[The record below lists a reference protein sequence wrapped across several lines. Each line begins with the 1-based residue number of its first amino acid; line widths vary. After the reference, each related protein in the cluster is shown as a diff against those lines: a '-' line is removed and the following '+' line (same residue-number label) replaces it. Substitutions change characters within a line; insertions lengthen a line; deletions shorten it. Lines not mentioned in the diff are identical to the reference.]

1 MGIFDRDEIALFDRR
16 EVVAKSDVDVAVVN
30 APDGNSA
37 LARAS
42 GRGGSSLLA
51 RARSDTMLTAV
62 GLDPSFKRRYPHE
75 LSGGQQRR
83 AGLARVLG
91 LRPRIVI
98 LDEPTSGLDLS
109 VQATVLRLIRDLRSE
124 FGLTY
129 LFISHDLLSE
139 TELLI
144 AYGPVSFASKAG
156 PLSGNHFA
164 TLTDGLENLH
174 PLGRKT
180 LLEGGQDIR
189 FEIG

>member
-1 MGIFDRDEIALFDRR
+1 MEILRWHGLPDEEEAASWRVRGATPCLPQSGSIRHS
-16 EVVAKSDVDVAVVN
+16 SDDIRTN
-30 APDGNSA
+30 
-37 LARAS
+37 
-42 GRGGSSLLA
+42 
-51 RARSDTMLTAV
+51 
-62 GLDPSFKRRYPHE
+62 
-75 LSGGQQRR
+75 SGGQQRR